1 MQRRSNLRK
10 WTSRGSKIDAAEAI
24 VSEIL
29 RKDSRNTD
37 CLKVRASIRIVRGQ
51 LESAITDLQQALN
64 DQPRSTEL
72 MLLLALAYERSGSM
86 ALAEKQYADAVRIS
100 NFNPSCGPQLR

>member
-1 MQRRSNLRK
+1 MDLKR
-10 WTSRGSKIDAAEAI
+10 SKIDAAEAI

-29 RKDSRNTD
+29 RKDSRNTNA
-37 CLKVRASIRIVRGQ
+37 LKLRGSVRMARGQ
-51 LESAITDLQQALN
+51 LDLAITDLQQALK

-72 MLLLALAYERSGSM
+72 ILLLALAYERSGSM

-100 NFNPSCGPQLR
+100 NFDLAVGLNYVNFLLRRGA